1 MRAESWNEAHE
12 VIVKKIAPDAIINQD
27 YEFFYSLLED
37 LANIDDPASKVTNWS
52 TQGQVYH
59 DFITVDLKIREL
71 LEKRDETSVA
81 YDIQTLRPKVMSLC
95 GRIKSLPVNC
105 AKERLCQSEIAKK
118 MAHLARVVLD
128 LEANASGSTSQ
139 ENQTEILAQNL
150 AQLPLPDDYM
160 LQELRTLNRIHM
172 KELLSGK
179 V

>member
-1 MRAESWNEAHE
+1 M
-12 VIVKKIAPDAIINQD
+12 
-27 YEFFYSLLED
+27 LED
-37 LANIDDPASKVTNWS
+37 LANIDDPAAKVTNWS

-59 DFITVDLKIREL
+59 DFITVDLKIRDL
-71 LEKRDETSVA
+71 IEKRDETSVA

-128 LEANASGSTSQ
+128 LDSESGASQ

-160 LQELRTLNRIHM
+160 QQELRMLNRIHM

-179 V
+179 M

>member
-1 MRAESWNEAHE
+1 MNG
-12 VIVKKIAPDAIINQD
+12 P
-27 YEFFYSLLED
+27 
-37 LANIDDPASKVTNWS
+37 LANIDDPSAKVTNWS

-59 DFITVDLKIREL
+59 DFITVDLKIRDL
-71 LEKRDETSVA
+71 IEKRDETSVA

-128 LEANASGSTSQ
+128 LDSQSGASQ
-139 ENQTEILAQNL
+139 ENVSEILAQNL
-150 AQLPLPDDYM
+150 ALLPLPDDYM

-179 V
+179 M

>member
-1 MRAESWNEAHE
+1 M
-12 VIVKKIAPDAIINQD
+12 
-27 YEFFYSLLED
+27 
-37 LANIDDPASKVTNWS
+37 
-52 TQGQVYH
+52 
-59 DFITVDLKIREL
+59 
-71 LEKRDETSVA
+71 SVA